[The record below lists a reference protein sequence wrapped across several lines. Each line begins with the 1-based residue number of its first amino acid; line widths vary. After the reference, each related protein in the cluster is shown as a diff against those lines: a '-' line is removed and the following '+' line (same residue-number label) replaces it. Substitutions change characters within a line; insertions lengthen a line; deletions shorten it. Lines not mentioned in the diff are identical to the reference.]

1 MKQVAIESKKGTM
14 HIDEVPDSMLRG
26 GGVIVRNHFSLI
38 SAGTERSSVQKRQE
52 GMLAKVKSNPE
63 MVKVVLRQMK
73 QQGVFATYKKVMTKM
88 EAYGAMGYSSAGSV
102 LAVANDIEDFV
113 PGDRVACAGGGYASH
128 AELIFVPKNL
138 CAKIPPAV
146 ALQDAAYTT
155 VGAIALQGVRQAA
168 PTLGETIVVIGLGL
182 VGQLTVQI
190 LKAAGCCV
198 IGVDID
204 KHATALAKSLGA
216 DVAYSRAS
224 VSIIKDVQSFTQGY
238 GADAVIITAAT
249 KSSDPVQLAG
259 ELSRDKGRVVLVG
272 DVGITLPRAPY
283 YMKELDFCLSRSY
296 GPGRYDHSYEE
307 KGSDYPIGYVR
318 WTEKRNM
325 EEFLRLVQQKK
336 VNVQKLTTHTFPID
350 DAMKA
355 YQLITGKSG
364 ERYLGVLIEYPL
376 RQKENRQEGKR
387 EAVKKIAVTLP
398 AGKAGALSI
407 GFIGA
412 GNFAQASLLPHLAGK
427 NVTLKGVC
435 TGSGLNA
442 KNAARQFGF
451 EFATTDSKEIY
462 ASGSIDA
469 VFIATRHNLHAPLCV
484 QAIKHNKHVFVE
496 KPLALNDTE
505 LDAVVKAYNASLKH
519 ASLRFLVGFNRR
531 FSPAVR
537 KAKAFFA
544 NVSEPMLVS
553 YRVNAGFLPKEH
565 WTQDPIEGGGR
576 IIGEVC
582 HFIDTI
588 QFLTGALP
596 VKVFAQSLSLKG
608 NRTQS
613 DNVAITLQ
621 FSNGSVGI
629 VTYLANGDAAVS
641 KEYIEMYAGGKT
653 AILDNFTRLELFEGG
668 TRKVHESS
676 VIEKGHKIEVEE
688 FVEAIHSGRDLVSF
702 ESLAATTRATFR
714 ILESLETGL
723 PIEV

>member
-14 HIDEVPDSMLRG
+14 LVDEVPDPALRS
-26 GGVIVRNHFSLI
+26 GGVIVRNNFSLI

-52 GMLAKVKSNPE
+52 GMLAKAKANPE
-63 MVKVVLRQMK
+63 LVKGVFQQMK
-73 QQGVFATYKKVMTKM
+73 QQGVLATYKKVMTRM
-88 EAYGAMGYSSAGSV
+88 GAFGAMGYSSAGTV
-102 LAVANDIEDFV
+102 LAVANDIEDFI
-113 PGDRVACAGGGYASH
+113 PGDQVACAGGGYASH

-138 CAKIPPAV
+138 CAKIPVGV
-146 ALQDAAYTT
+146 AMEDAAYTT

-190 LKAAGCCV
+190 LKAAGCRV
-198 IGVDID
+198 IGLDID
-204 KHATALAKSLGA
+204 KHAAALAKSLGA
-216 DVAYSRAS
+216 DAAFSRAS
-224 VSIIKDVQSFTQGY
+224 ASIVKDVLSFTHGY

-259 ELSRDKGRVVLVG
+259 ELCRDKGRVVLVG
-272 DVGITLPRAPY
+272 DVGLTLPRAPY
-283 YMKELDFCLSRSY
+283 YMKELDFRLSRSY

-307 KGSDYPIGYVR
+307 KGFDYPIGYVR

-325 EEFLRLVQQKK
+325 EEFLRLLQQKK
-336 VNVQKLTTHTFPID
+336 VDVQKLTTHTFPID
-350 DAMKA
+350 DAVKA
-355 YQLITGKSG
+355 YQLISGKPR
-364 ERYLGVLIEYPL
+364 ERYLGVLIEYP
-376 RQKENRQEGKR
+376 QQVKR
-387 EAVKKIAVTLP
+387 EVVKKVVLVPSEAKT
-398 AGKAGALSI
+398 GALSI

-412 GNFAQASLLPHLAGK
+412 GNFAQASLLPPLAGK

-451 EFATTDSKEIY
+451 EFATTDPKEIY
-462 ASGSIDA
+462 ASDAIDA
-469 VFIATRHNLHAPLCV
+469 VFIATRHNLHAPMCA

-496 KPLALNDTE
+496 KPLALNDAD

-531 FSPAVR
+531 FSPTVR
-537 KAKAFFA
+537 KAKEFFA
-544 NVSEPMLVS
+544 NTSEPMMVT
-553 YRVNAGFLPKEH
+553 YRVNAGFLPKNH
-565 WTQDPIEGGGR
+565 WTQDPVEGGGR

-588 QFLTGALP
+588 QFLTGGLP
-596 VKVFAQSLSLKG
+596 VRVFAQSLSLKG
-608 NRTQS
+608 SRTQS

-621 FSNGSVGI
+621 LSNGSAGVI
-629 VTYLANGDAAVS
+629 AYLANGDTAVS

-653 AILDNFTRLELFEGG
+653 AVLDNFKRLEMYEGG
-668 TRKVHESS
+668 TRKVHDSS
-676 VIEKGHKIEVEE
+676 VIEKGHKTEVEE
-688 FVEAIHSGRDLVSF
+688 FVEAIHTGHDLVSF
-702 ESLAATTRATFR
+702 ESLVTTTRATFR
-714 ILESLETGL
+714 ILESLETGV
-723 PIEV
+723 PVEV